1 MARVLAVSI
10 LLVFSCLIFG
20 CTYWYQP
27 AKSYDQCAQDLQQC
41 YEELQKYAD
50 MNSIECYEVNFV
62 KDCMRQKG
70 YELLPEGKLPKFVKR
85 RDPTVDS
92 FWVLAGVSGT
102 VD

>member
-1 MARVLAVSI
+1 MARVLTVSI
-10 LLVFSCLIFG
+10 LSILLCLTFG
-20 CTYWYQP
+20 CAYWYQP
-27 AKSYDQCAQDLQQC
+27 TKSYDQCDQDLQQC

-50 MNSIECYEVNFV
+50 MNSISYYEVDFV

-70 YELLPEGKLPKFVKR
+70 YELLTEKNLPTNVRR

-102 VD
+102 VE

>member
-1 MARVLAVSI
+1 MAKFLAVSI
-10 LLVFSCLIFG
+10 LSVLLCLTFG
-20 CTYWYQP
+20 CAYWYQP

-50 MNSIECYEVNFV
+50 MNSITCYEVDFV

-70 YELLPEGKLPKFVKR
+70 YELLTEKHLPKCVRR

-102 VD
+102 VE